1 MAVLYRTNR
10 QAEIIEECLKKEG
23 IPYKVYGRDK
33 FLRDSDVIKAVKY
46 MKTLPQSRKP
56 STAVA
61 EYISE
66 NRLENSHPMARLY
79 STAVMYKNIS
89 EFINAVLT
97 GTEGDVIRSGGRER
111 QPDCVSLLTFHASKG
126 LEFPVVFIAGASEGT
141 APLALAEREGGL
153 DEERRLF
160 YVAATRAEDELII
173 VSEEKRSRFLEG
185 VPAEIIKDEKASE
198 LKITAKQLSLF

>member
-1 MAVLYRTNR
+1 
-10 QAEIIEECLKKEG
+10 
-23 IPYKVYGRDK
+23 
-33 FLRDSDVIKAVKY
+33 

-66 NRLENSHPMARLY
+66 NRLENSQPMARLY

-126 LEFPVVFIAGASEGT
+126 LEFPVVFIAGRPRERRLL
-141 APLALAEREGGL
+141 PLQKGEGGL

-173 VSEEKRSRFLEG
+173 VSEEK
-185 VPAEIIKDEKASE
+185 KADFW
-198 LKITAKQLSLF
+198 KACRRK